1 MKAEKLLK
9 DIKGLL
15 NKHADFLNSNP
26 EIFFAIEDRL
36 FKAIDPDEDDYEQE
50 GDENWKDPEDPYAD
64 DDYESDLL
72 DKPEDDDYS
81 DDEDAEY
88 AQAGAG
94 EDEESEADAWLR
106 ENDPARAAEKEAP
119 VKEDDGTKAVVG
131 EDELP
136 PEDLDDE
143 AYAAKPAADKKS
155 SRMAD
160 WKPRDSYEAHHDAA
174 IKQHIADG
182 YSPREAERLAGAH
195 QAPTDFYGALRH
207 STRPSEPSPKM
218 LAQMKDLAHGWL
230 RNADRK
236 TAESAEADINPQKYA
251 SGKTLAAHDAAHKD
265 FGAAYQG
272 FLDSDEVKNLSGRA
286 RHQAV
291 QAWKQKWQTENPDHK
306 EAAINAASSGKAL
319 SEANDA
325 RKKRLQEGQASLL
338 TAGFSSGEDNPMEGE
353 FSSGA
358 AGEQTGNAAA
368 QSVGAEK
375 EDGDGGFQ
383 TNIKKDPNL
392 VFAEQNPDYIKHLK
406 SKLAT
411 KMAPEQAQRL
421 SAIDSFKKGPK

>member
-36 FKAIDPDEDDYEQE
+36 FKAIDPDEDEQE
-50 GDENWKDPEDPYAD
+50 GDENWKDPEDPYAQD
-64 DDYESDLL
+64 DDFESDLL

-81 DDEDAEY
+81 NDEDAEY
-88 AQAGAG
+88 VQADAG
-94 EDEESEADAWLR
+94 DDEESEADKWLR
-106 ENDPARAAEKEAP
+106 ENDPARAAAKEAP
-119 VKEDDGTKAVVG
+119 EKEDDGTKAIVG

-136 PEDLDDE
+136 PEDLDDA
-143 AYAAKPAADKKS
+143 AYAAKPTQEKKS
-155 SRMAD
+155 GRMVD
-160 WKPRDSYEAHHDAA
+160 WKPSDKYEA
-174 IKQHIADG
+174 QHQAKIDQHMKDG
-182 YSPREAERLAGAH
+182 YSHREAERLAGAH
-195 QAPTDFYGALRH
+195 KAPTNFYDALRG

-218 LAQMKDLAHGWL
+218 LAQMKELAHGWL

-272 FLDSDEVKNLSGRA
+272 FLDSDEVKGLTGRA

-291 QAWKQKWQTENPDHK
+291 QNWKTKWAQENPDHK

-338 TAGFSSGEDNPMEGE
+338 TAGFSSGEDNPMAGE

-358 AGEQTGNAAA
+358 AGEQKGNAAA

-392 VFAEQNPDYIKHLK
+392 VFAEQNPEYIKHLK
-406 SKLAT
+406 TKLAT
-411 KMAPEQAQRL
+411 KMAPEQAQRM